1 MYSETGVHPDDP
13 SPELTLYSTY
23 KKTRQLLKLPPKNA
37 PHTRKKEIWTHSI
50 PRTFIETPLEIDDQL
65 CAQLTVLVIALD
77 LEPGIRSAFVG
88 AAALDET

>member
-23 KKTRQLLKLPPKNA
+23 KKTHQLLKFPPKNRY
-37 PHTRKKEIWTHSI
+37 PHKKEIWTHSV
-50 PRTFIETPLEIDDQL
+50 PRTFIETPLVINDQL
-65 CAQLTVLVIALD
+65 CAQLTVLIITLD
-77 LEPGIRSAFVG
+77 LEPGIRSTFVG